1 MSHDGGNE
9 KGSEPANFDTFLRFA
24 LICFLFFSNHHQS
37 GRNVTLFF
45 KSVIQICFCYGVL
58 FPANCFYTLQ
68 PVFIVRDLEEEKK
81 KEMKGNQLYKM
92 ATSPLGRLFWL
103 ETKGYFRKII

>member
-1 MSHDGGNE
+1 MEGMKRAVNQQI
-9 KGSEPANFDTFLRFA
+9 
-24 LICFLFFSNHHQS
+24 LIPF
-37 GRNVTLFF
+37 
-45 KSVIQICFCYGVL
+45 